1 MADLFPRVWRWYFHS
16 HNKVKTLV
24 ASNAYC
30 DRAVP
35 AVLNAARGAL
45 RSPALRSAA
54 ILAAGGAG
62 FALGNLLL
70 ARVLPEH
77 EYGAVSLLL
86 SLIQVGAAL
95 GSLGLPTL
103 VNRHALDA
111 TGKLFRYG
119 MWLALFA
126 AIVVAAVAL
135 VSYRL
140 PSLIAYALA
149 ATVAAAAL
157 GRIAGAVLQSRQ
169 RFGTS
174 LLLTQIHNW
183 LLLASV
189 PLVLLTEQR
198 SATAVS
204 MFILSCYLV
213 TTCVGWRFAAR
224 ERNSAPGSLSVRMLW
239 SEGLSAAGFGL
250 AFNVFL
256 QLDRLV
262 IGQVLSLQD
271 VAAYSLVAS
280 LAGSPYRM
288 LQVSAGHTLVPRLRA
303 ASSRKTAVG
312 LLRREALLMI
322 GVSALAAPVLF
333 WLTPWIINLVAGS
346 ALDDGYMLTAAVI
359 AVGFVRLWE
368 GLAAA
373 VVNAIGTPRELFILS
388 VLGWAGIVV
397 AVALASFAGDYGLIA
412 VVFGLGVGW
421 CAIALGATVLASRAI
436 FRLQTASN

>member
-1 MADLFPRVWRWYFHS
+1 MRIVI
-16 HNKVKTLV
+16 
-24 ASNAYC
+24 
-30 DRAVP
+30 
-35 AVLNAARGAL
+35 GAL

-70 ARVLPEH
+70 ARILPER

-103 VNRHALDA
+103 VNRHALAA
-111 TGKLFRYG
+111 TGQLFRCG
-119 MWLALFA
+119 MWLALLA
-126 AIVVAAVAL
+126 AL
-135 VSYRL
+135 VVGTVAVVSYQL
-140 PSLIAYALA
+140 PLFIAYVLA

-157 GRIAGAVLQSRQ
+157 GRIAGAVMQSRQ

-189 PLVLLTEQR
+189 PLVLVTDAR

-204 MFILSCYLV
+204 MFILVCYVITSCA
-213 TTCVGWRFAAR
+213 GWRFAVKEHR
-224 ERNSAPGSLSVRMLW
+224 SASGTLSLRMLW

-262 IGQVLSLQD
+262 IGDVLSLQD

-303 ASSRKTAVG
+303 ASNRKMALK
-312 LLRREALLMI
+312 LLRHEALLMI
-322 GVSALAAPVLF
+322 GLSALAAPVLF
-333 WLTPWIINLVAGS
+333 WLTPWIISKVAGPTIVI
-346 ALDDGYMLTAAVI
+346 GYMLTAAVI
-359 AVGFVRLWE
+359 GVGFVRLWE

-373 VVNAIGTPRELFILS
+373 VVNALGSPRELLILS
-388 VLGWAGIVV
+388 VLGWLGIGV
-397 AVALASFAGDYGLIA
+397 AVALASVVSRDGLVA
-412 VVFGLGVGW
+412 VVFALGAGW
-421 CAIALGATVLASRAI
+421 CAIAVGATTLAFKAML
-436 FRLQTASN
+436 RLD

>member
-1 MADLFPRVWRWYFHS
+1 M
-16 HNKVKTLV
+16 
-24 ASNAYC
+24 
-30 DRAVP
+30 P
-35 AVLNAARGAL
+35 AALNAARNAL
-45 RSPALRSAA
+45 HSPALRSAA

-70 ARVLPEH
+70 ARVLPER

-103 VNRHALDA
+103 VNRHALAA
-111 TGKLFRYG
+111 TGRLFRYG
-119 MWLALFA
+119 VWLALFA
-126 AIVVAAVAL
+126 ALVIGAVAF

-140 PSLIAYALA
+140 PSFTAYVLA

-157 GRIAGAVLQSRQ
+157 GRIAGAVMQSRH

-189 PLVLLTEQR
+189 PLVLLTDHR
-198 SATAVS
+198 SAMAVS
-204 MFILSCYLV
+204 VFILLCYLV
-213 TTCVGWRFAAR
+213 TTTIGWQ
-224 ERNSAPGSLSVRMLW
+224 SASKEQSSTPGSLSLRMLW
-239 SEGLSAAGFGL
+239 TEGLSAAGFGL

-312 LLRREALLMI
+312 ILRREALLMV

-333 WLTPWIINLVAGS
+333 WLTPWIIRWVAGS
-346 ALDDGYMLTAAVI
+346 AIDDAYMLTAAVI
-359 AVGFVRLWE
+359 VVGFVRLWE

-373 VVNAIGTPRELFILS
+373 VVNAIGSPRDLFILS
-388 VLGWAGIVV
+388 VLGWVAIGV
-397 AVALASFAGDYGLIA
+397 AVVLSGFASRHGLIA
-412 VVFGLGVGW
+412 VVFGLGAGW
-421 CAIALGATVLASRAI
+421 ATMAIGATVLACKAILTRPVAPTSPGGDRGDPDKSRP
-436 FRLQTASN
+436 RSR

>member
-1 MADLFPRVWRWYFHS
+1 MHIVI
-16 HNKVKTLV
+16 
-24 ASNAYC
+24 
-30 DRAVP
+30 
-35 AVLNAARGAL
+35 GAW

-70 ARVLPEH
+70 ARVLPER

-103 VNRHALDA
+103 VNRHGLAA
-111 TGKLFRYG
+111 TRQLFRYG
-119 MWLALFA
+119 TWLALIA
-126 AIVVAAVAL
+126 ATIIAAVAL

-140 PSLIAYALA
+140 SSLIAYLLA

-157 GRIAGAVLQSRQ
+157 GRIAGAVMQSRQ

-189 PLVLLTEQR
+189 PLVLAMDRR
-198 SATAVS
+198 SATAVLL
-204 MFILSCYLV
+204 FILLCYV
-213 TTCVGWRFAAR
+213 ITTCIGWRFAPKDGS
-224 ERNSAPGSLSVRMLW
+224 SASLSLRLLW
-239 SEGLSAAGFGL
+239 SEGFSAAGFGL
-250 AFNVFL
+250 AFNLFL

-271 VAAYSLVAS
+271 VAAYSLVAA

-303 ASSRKTAVG
+303 AEARKTAVE
-312 LLRREALLMI
+312 LLRHEALMML
-322 GVSALAAPVLF
+322 GVSALAAPVLL
-333 WLTPWIINLVAGS
+333 WLTPWIISLVADSVIGT
-346 ALDDGYMLTAAVI
+346 GYMLTAAVI
-359 AVGFVRLWE
+359 VVGFVRLWQ

-373 VVNAIGTPRELFILS
+373 VVSAIGNPRELFLLS
-388 VLGWAGIVV
+388 VVGWLSIAV
-397 AVALASFAGDYGLIA
+397 AVAIASFASRHGLVA
-412 VVFGLGVGW
+412 VVF
-421 CAIALGATVLASRAI
+421 ALGAGWCVIAVGATMLARKAML
-436 FRLQTASN
+436 RLA

>member
-1 MADLFPRVWRWYFHS
+1 MRIV
-16 HNKVKTLV
+16 T
-24 ASNAYC
+24 
-30 DRAVP
+30 
-35 AVLNAARGAL
+35 GAW

-70 ARVLPEH
+70 ARVLPER

-103 VNRHALDA
+103 VNRHSLAA
-111 TGKLFRYG
+111 TGRLFRYG
-119 MWLALFA
+119 MWLALLA
-126 AIVVAAVAL
+126 ALIIGAVSL

-140 PSLIAYALA
+140 PSLIAYVLA

-157 GRIAGAVLQSRQ
+157 GRIAGAVMQSRH

-189 PLVLLTEQR
+189 PLVLITDQR
-198 SATAVS
+198 SAATVS
-204 MFILSCYLV
+204 VFILLCYLI
-213 TTCVGWRFAAR
+213 TTTVGWRSAAKDGD
-224 ERNSAPGSLSVRMLW
+224 PGSLSLRMLR

-262 IGQVLSLQD
+262 IGDVLSLQD

-288 LQVSAGHTLVPRLRA
+288 LQVSAGHTMVPRLRA
-303 ASSRKTAVG
+303 ASGRTAAVK
-312 LLRREALLMI
+312 LLRHEALLMI
-322 GVSALAAPVLF
+322 GVSVLAAPVLF
-333 WLTPWIINLVAGS
+333 WLTPRIIDWVAGS
-346 ALDDGYMLTAAVI
+346 AIDGGYMLTAVVI

-373 VVNAIGTPRELFILS
+373 IVNAIGTPRELFILS
-388 VLGWAGIVV
+388 VLGWVGIAV
-397 AVALASFAGDYGLIA
+397 AAALASFASHYGLNA
-412 VVFGLGVGW
+412 VVLSLGSGW
-421 CAIALGATVLASRAI
+421 CVIALGATVLSARAI
-436 FRLQTASN
+436 ARLQ

>member
-1 MADLFPRVWRWYFHS
+1 
-16 HNKVKTLV
+16 
-24 ASNAYC
+24 
-30 DRAVP
+30 
-35 AVLNAARGAL
+35 L

-70 ARVLPEH
+70 ARVLAER

-103 VNRHALDA
+103 VNRHALAA
-111 TGKLFRYG
+111 TGRLFRYG
-119 MWLALFA
+119 MWLAVFA
-126 AIVVAAVAL
+126 AIVIGAVAI
-135 VSYRL
+135 VSYQL
-140 PSLIAYALA
+140 PGSITYVLA

-157 GRIAGAVLQSRQ
+157 GRIAGAVMQSRHL
-169 RFGTS
+169 FGTS

-189 PLVLLTEQR
+189 PLVLLTNQR
-198 SATAVS
+198 SAMTVS
-204 MFILSCYLV
+204 VFILLCYLI
-213 TTCVGWRFAAR
+213 TTALGWRFAAKDR
-224 ERNSAPGSLSVRMLW
+224 DPGSLSLRMLW

-262 IGQVLSLQD
+262 IGDVLSLQD

-288 LQVSAGHTLVPRLRA
+288 LQVSAGHTMVPRLRA
-303 ASSRKTAVG
+303 ASNRTTALK
-312 LLRREALLMI
+312 LLRHEGMLMF
-322 GVSALAAPVLF
+322 GVGALAAPVLF
-333 WLTPWIINLVAGS
+333 WLTPWIIHLVAHS
-346 ALDDGYMLTAAVI
+346 AIDGGHMLTAAVVL
-359 AVGFVRLWE
+359 VGFVRLWE

-373 VVNAIGTPRELFILS
+373 VVNAIGTPRELLILTVFS
-388 VLGWAGIVV
+388 WIGIAMAVVLAR
-397 AVALASFAGDYGLIA
+397 LASRYGLNA
-412 VVFGLGVGW
+412 VVFGLGAGW
-421 CAIALGATVLASRAI
+421 AAIAVGATALAFNAI
-436 FRLQTASN
+436 FRLRASAD

>member
-1 MADLFPRVWRWYFHS
+1 
-16 HNKVKTLV
+16 
-24 ASNAYC
+24 
-30 DRAVP
+30 VP
-35 AVLNAARGAL
+35 AALTAARGAL

-70 ARVLPEH
+70 ARVLPER

-103 VNRHALDA
+103 VNRHALAA
-111 TGKLFRYG
+111 TGQLFRYG
-119 MWLALFA
+119 VWLALFA
-126 AIVVAAVAL
+126 ALVISTVSL

-140 PSLIAYALA
+140 PSLVAYVLA

-157 GRIAGAVLQSRQ
+157 GRIAGAVMQSRQ

-189 PLVLLTEQR
+189 PLVLMTNQR
-198 SATAVS
+198 SAAAVLV
-204 MFILSCYLV
+204 FILLCYLV
-213 TTCVGWRFAAR
+213 TTGVGWRFAAK
-224 ERNSAPGSLSVRMLW
+224 EQNPAPGSLSLRMLW

-312 LLRREALLMI
+312 LLRREALLMV
-322 GVSALAAPVLF
+322 GVSVLAAPVLF
-333 WLTPWIINLVAGS
+333 WLTPWIIGWIAGS
-346 ALDDGYMLTAAVI
+346 AIDNGYMLTAAVI
-359 AVGFVRLWE
+359 VVGFVRLWQ

-373 VVNAIGTPRELFILS
+373 VVNAIGTPRELFIMS
-388 VLGWAGIVV
+388 VLGWVAIGI
-397 AVALASFAGDYGLIA
+397 AVALSIFAGRYGLVA

-421 CAIALGATVLASRAI
+421 GVIAVGATTLAFTAIARVPHDDSGR
-436 FRLQTASN
+436 RPR

>member
-1 MADLFPRVWRWYFHS
+1 MRIVI
-16 HNKVKTLV
+16 
-24 ASNAYC
+24 
-30 DRAVP
+30 
-35 AVLNAARGAL
+35 GAL

-70 ARVLPEH
+70 ARVLPER

-103 VNRHALDA
+103 VNRHALAA
-111 TGKLFRYG
+111 TGQLFRYG
-119 MWLALFA
+119 MWLALLA
-126 AIVVAAVAL
+126 ALVVGAVAV
-135 VSYRL
+135 VSYQL
-140 PSLIAYALA
+140 PSFIAYVLA

-157 GRIAGAVLQSRQ
+157 GRIAGAVMQSRQ

-189 PLVLLTEQR
+189 PLVLMADARSAAVVSVFILVCYVITTSAGWRVATQEQR
-198 SATAVS
+198 PAAGT
-204 MFILSCYLV
+204 LSL
-213 TTCVGWRFAAR
+213 
-224 ERNSAPGSLSVRMLW
+224 RMLW

-262 IGQVLSLQD
+262 IGDVLSLQD

-280 LAGSPYRM
+280 VAGSPYRM

-303 ASSRKTAVG
+303 AANRETAMK
-312 LLRREALLMI
+312 LLRHEALLMI
-322 GVSALAAPVLF
+322 GLSVLAAPVLF
-333 WLTPWIINLVAGS
+333 WLTPWIISKVAGP
-346 ALDDGYMLTAAVI
+346 AMGVGHMLTAAVI
-359 AVGFVRLWE
+359 VVGFVRLWE

-373 VVNAIGTPRELFILS
+373 VVNAIGTPRELLILS
-388 VLGWAGIVV
+388 VLGWLGIAV
-397 AVALASFAGDYGLIA
+397 AVALASIVSRDGLVA
-412 VVFGLGVGW
+412 VVLALGAGW
-421 CAIALGATVLASRAI
+421 CAIAVGATTLAFEAI
-436 FRLQTASN
+436 LRLD

>member
-1 MADLFPRVWRWYFHS
+1 MRIVI
-16 HNKVKTLV
+16 
-24 ASNAYC
+24 
-30 DRAVP
+30 
-35 AVLNAARGAL
+35 GAL

-70 ARVLPEH
+70 ARVLPER

-103 VNRHALDA
+103 VNRHALAA
-111 TGKLFRYG
+111 TGQLFRYG
-119 MWLALFA
+119 MWLALLA
-126 AIVVAAVAL
+126 ALVVGAVAV
-135 VSYRL
+135 VSYQL
-140 PSLIAYALA
+140 PSFIAYVLA

-157 GRIAGAVLQSRQ
+157 GRIAGAVMQSRQ

-189 PLVLLTEQR
+189 PLVLMADARSAAVVSVFILVCYVITTSAGWRVATQEQR
-198 SATAVS
+198 PAAGT
-204 MFILSCYLV
+204 LSL
-213 TTCVGWRFAAR
+213 
-224 ERNSAPGSLSVRMLW
+224 RMLW

-262 IGQVLSLQD
+262 IGDVLSLQD

-280 LAGSPYRM
+280 VAGSPYRM

-303 ASSRKTAVG
+303 AANRETAMK
-312 LLRREALLMI
+312 LLRHEALLMI
-322 GVSALAAPVLF
+322 GLSVLAAPVLF
-333 WLTPWIINLVAGS
+333 WLTPWIIGKVAGP
-346 ALDDGYMLTAAVI
+346 AMGVGHMLTAAVI
-359 AVGFVRLWE
+359 VVGFVRLWE

-373 VVNAIGTPRELFILS
+373 VVNAIGTPRELLILS
-388 VLGWAGIVV
+388 VLGWLGIAV
-397 AVALASFAGDYGLIA
+397 AVALASIVSRDGLVA
-412 VVFGLGVGW
+412 VVLALGAGW
-421 CAIALGATVLASRAI
+421 CAIAVGATTLAFEAI
-436 FRLQTASN
+436 LRLD

>member
-1 MADLFPRVWRWYFHS
+1 MGIV
-16 HNKVKTLV
+16 T
-24 ASNAYC
+24 
-30 DRAVP
+30 
-35 AVLNAARGAL
+35 GAW

-70 ARVLPEH
+70 ARVLPER
-77 EYGAVSLLL
+77 EYGTVSLLL

-103 VNRHALDA
+103 VNRHSLAV
-111 TGKLFRYG
+111 TGRLFRYG

-126 AIVVAAVAL
+126 ALIIGTVAL
-135 VSYRL
+135 VSYQL
-140 PSLIAYALA
+140 PSFIACVLA

-157 GRIAGAVLQSRQ
+157 GRIAGAVMQSRQ

-189 PLVLLTEQR
+189 PLVLLTDQR
-198 SATAVS
+198 SAITVS
-204 MFILSCYLV
+204 VFILLCYLI
-213 TTCVGWRFAAR
+213 TTTIGWQSAAR
-224 ERNSAPGSLSVRMLW
+224 DPDPGTLSLRMLW

-250 AFNVFL
+250 AFNIFL

-262 IGQVLSLQD
+262 IGDVLSLQD

-288 LQVSAGHTLVPRLRA
+288 LQVSAGHTLVPRVRA
-303 ASSRKTAVG
+303 ASSRKAAVR
-312 LLRREALLMI
+312 LLRHEALLMI
-322 GVSALAAPVLF
+322 SVGFLGAPLLF
-333 WLTPWIINLVAGS
+333 WLTPWIIDLVAG
-346 ALDDGYMLTAAVI
+346 AAIDGGYMLTAAVI
-359 AVGFVRLWE
+359 AVGFVRLWQ

-388 VLGWAGIVV
+388 VLGWVGIAV
-397 AVALASFAGDYGLIA
+397 AAALASFAARYGLNAVVLSLGAGWCVIA
-412 VVFGLGVGW
+412 V
-421 CAIALGATVLASRAI
+421 GATALAFKAI
-436 FRLQTASN
+436 LRLL

>member
-1 MADLFPRVWRWYFHS
+1 M
-16 HNKVKTLV
+16 
-24 ASNAYC
+24 
-30 DRAVP
+30 P
-35 AVLNAARGAL
+35 AALTAAGDAL

-70 ARVLPEH
+70 ARVLPER

-86 SLIQVGAAL
+86 SMIQVGAAL

-103 VNRHALDA
+103 VNRHALPA
-111 TGKLFRYG
+111 SGQLFRYG

-126 AIVVAAVAL
+126 AIVIAT
-135 VSYRL
+135 VSLISYHL
-140 PSLIAYALA
+140 PSLIAYMLA
-149 ATVAAAAL
+149 ATVALAAL

-189 PLVLLTEQR
+189 PLVLLTNQR
-198 SATAVS
+198 SAAAVLV
-204 MFILSCYLV
+204 FILACYLI
-213 TTCVGWRFAAR
+213 TTSIGWRFAAR
-224 ERNSAPGSLSVRMLW
+224 ERHAAPGSLSLRLLW

-271 VAAYSLVAS
+271 VAAYSLVAA

-303 ASSRKTAVG
+303 AASRKTAVG
-312 LLRREALLMI
+312 LLRREAVLMV

-333 WLTPWIINLVAGS
+333 WLTPRIIEWIAG
-346 ALDDGYMLTAAVI
+346 AAIDDGYMLTAAVI
-359 AVGFVRLWE
+359 VVGLVRLWE

-373 VVNAIGTPRELFILS
+373 VVNAIGTPRQLLIMS
-388 VLGWAGIVV
+388 VLGWVAIAI
-397 AVALASFAGDYGLIA
+397 AVALSSFASHNGLVA
-412 VVFGLGVGW
+412 VVFGLGAGW
-421 CAIALGATVLASRAI
+421 GAIAIGATALAFTAMA
-436 FRLQTASN
+436 RLPHDDSGRRPR

>member
-1 MADLFPRVWRWYFHS
+1 MRIV
-16 HNKVKTLV
+16 T
-24 ASNAYC
+24 
-30 DRAVP
+30 
-35 AVLNAARGAL
+35 GAW

-70 ARVLPEH
+70 ARVLPER

-103 VNRHALDA
+103 VNRHSLAA
-111 TGKLFRYG
+111 TGRLFRYG
-119 MWLALFA
+119 LWLALCA
-126 AIVVAAVAL
+126 ALIIGAVAL
-135 VSYRL
+135 VSYQL
-140 PSLIAYALA
+140 PSFIAYVLA

-157 GRIAGAVLQSRQ
+157 GRIAGAVMQSRH

-189 PLVLLTEQR
+189 PLVLVIDQR
-198 SATAVS
+198 TATTVS
-204 MFILSCYLV
+204 VFILLCYLI
-213 TTCVGWRFAAR
+213 TTTVGWQSAAKDR
-224 ERNSAPGSLSVRMLW
+224 DPGSLSVRMLW

-262 IGQVLSLQD
+262 IGDVLSLQD
-271 VAAYSLVAS
+271 VAAYSLVAA

-303 ASSRKTAVG
+303 ASSRKAAVK
-312 LLRREALLMI
+312 LLRHEALLMV
-322 GVSALAAPVLF
+322 GLSVLAAPVLF
-333 WLTPWIINLVAGS
+333 WLTPWIIDRVAG
-346 ALDDGYMLTAAVI
+346 ATIDDGHLLTAAVI

-373 VVNAIGTPRELFILS
+373 IVNAMGTPRELFILS
-388 VLGWAGIVV
+388 VLGWVGIAV
-397 AVALASFAGDYGLIA
+397 AAALASVASRKGLNA
-412 VVFGLGVGW
+412 VVLSLGAGW
-421 CAIALGATVLASRAI
+421 CVIALGATALAFKAML
-436 FRLQTASN
+436 RLR

>member
-1 MADLFPRVWRWYFHS
+1 M
-16 HNKVKTLV
+16 
-24 ASNAYC
+24 
-30 DRAVP
+30 
-35 AVLNAARGAL
+35 
-45 RSPALRSAA
+45 
-54 ILAAGGAG
+54 AAGGAG

-70 ARVLPEH
+70 ARVLPER

-86 SLIQVGAAL
+86 SMIQVGAAL

-103 VNRHALDA
+103 VNRHALPA
-111 TGKLFRYG
+111 SGQLFRYG
-119 MWLALFA
+119 VWLALFA
-126 AIVVAAVAL
+126 AVAIAAVSL

-140 PSLIAYALA
+140 PSLVAYMLA

-189 PLVLLTEQR
+189 PLVLLTNQR
-198 SATAVS
+198 SAAAVLV
-204 MFILSCYLV
+204 FILLCYLI
-213 TTCVGWRFAAR
+213 TTGAGWRLAAR
-224 ERNSAPGSLSVRMLW
+224 EHNPAPGSLSPRMLW

-271 VAAYSLVAS
+271 VAAYSLVAA

-303 ASSRKTAVG
+303 ASSRNTAVG
-312 LLRREALLMI
+312 LLRREALLMV

-333 WLTPWIINLVAGS
+333 WLTPWIIESIAGS
-346 ALDDGYMLTAAVI
+346 AIDNGYMLTAAVI
-359 AVGFVRLWE
+359 VVGFVRLWE

-373 VVNAIGTPRELFILS
+373 VVNAIGAARELLIMS
-388 VLGWAGIVV
+388 VLGWV
-397 AVALASFAGDYGLIA
+397 AIA
-412 VVFGLGVGW
+412 V
-421 CAIALGATVLASRAI
+421 AIALSGFASHYGLVAVVLGLGAGWGAIAIGATALAFTAI
-436 FRLQTASN
+436 ARLPHDDTGQRPR

>member
-1 MADLFPRVWRWYFHS
+1 MGIV
-16 HNKVKTLV
+16 T
-24 ASNAYC
+24 
-30 DRAVP
+30 
-35 AVLNAARGAL
+35 GAW

-70 ARVLPEH
+70 ARVLPER

-103 VNRHALDA
+103 VNRHSLAA
-111 TGKLFRYG
+111 TGRLFRYG

-126 AIVVAAVAL
+126 ALIIGTVAL
-135 VSYRL
+135 VSYQL
-140 PSLIAYALA
+140 PSFIACVLA

-157 GRIAGAVLQSRQ
+157 GRIAGAVMQSRQ

-189 PLVLLTEQR
+189 PLVLLTDQR
-198 SATAVS
+198 SAITVS
-204 MFILSCYLV
+204 VFILLCYLI
-213 TTCVGWRFAAR
+213 TATIGWQSAAR
-224 ERNSAPGSLSVRMLW
+224 DRDPGTLSLRMLW

-250 AFNVFL
+250 AFNIFL

-262 IGQVLSLQD
+262 IGDVLSLQD

-303 ASSRKTAVG
+303 ASSRKAAVK
-312 LLRREALLMI
+312 LLRHEALLMI
-322 GVSALAAPVLF
+322 GVGVLGAPLLF
-333 WLTPWIINLVAGS
+333 WLTPWIIDLVVGA
-346 ALDDGYMLTAAVI
+346 AIDGGYLLTAAVI
-359 AVGFVRLWE
+359 AVGFVRLWQ

-388 VLGWAGIVV
+388 VLGWIGIAV
-397 AVALASFAGDYGLIA
+397 AAALASFAARYGLNAVVLSLGAGWCVIA
-412 VVFGLGVGW
+412 V
-421 CAIALGATVLASRAI
+421 GATALAFKAI
-436 FRLQTASN
+436 LRLQ

>member
-1 MADLFPRVWRWYFHS
+1 MRIV
-16 HNKVKTLV
+16 T
-24 ASNAYC
+24 
-30 DRAVP
+30 
-35 AVLNAARGAL
+35 GAW

-70 ARVLPEH
+70 ARVLPER

-103 VNRHALDA
+103 VNRHSLAA
-111 TGKLFRYG
+111 TGRLFRYG
-119 MWLALFA
+119 LWLALCA
-126 AIVVAAVAL
+126 ALIVGAVAL
-135 VSYRL
+135 VSYQL
-140 PSLIAYALA
+140 PPFIAYVLA

-157 GRIAGAVLQSRQ
+157 GRIAGAVMQSRH

-189 PLVLLTEQR
+189 PLVFITDR
-198 SATAVS
+198 RTATTVS
-204 MFILSCYLV
+204 VFILVCYLI
-213 TTCVGWRFAAR
+213 TTTAGWQCAAKDR
-224 ERNSAPGSLSVRMLW
+224 DPGSLSLRMLW

-262 IGQVLSLQD
+262 IGDVLSLQD

-303 ASSRKTAVG
+303 APGRKAAVR
-312 LLRREALLMI
+312 LLRHEALLMV
-322 GVSALAAPVLF
+322 GLSVLAAPVLF
-333 WLTPWIINLVAGS
+333 WLTPWIIDRVAG
-346 ALDDGYMLTAAVI
+346 ATIDGGHLLTAAVI

-373 VVNAIGTPRELFILS
+373 IVNAMGTPRELFMLS
-388 VLGWAGIVV
+388 VLGWVGI
-397 AVALASFAGDYGLIA
+397 AAAAALASLASRYGLNA
-412 VVFGLGVGW
+412 VVSSLGAGW
-421 CAIALGATVLASRAI
+421 CVIALGATALAFKAML
-436 FRLQTASN
+436 RLQ

>member
-1 MADLFPRVWRWYFHS
+1 MGIV
-16 HNKVKTLV
+16 T
-24 ASNAYC
+24 
-30 DRAVP
+30 
-35 AVLNAARGAL
+35 GAW

-70 ARVLPEH
+70 ARVLPER

-103 VNRHALDA
+103 VNRHSLAV
-111 TGKLFRYG
+111 TGRLFRYG

-126 AIVVAAVAL
+126 ALIIGTVAL
-135 VSYRL
+135 VSYQL
-140 PSLIAYALA
+140 PSFIACVLA

-157 GRIAGAVLQSRQ
+157 GRIAGAVMQSRQ

-189 PLVLLTEQR
+189 PLVLLTDQR
-198 SATAVS
+198 SAITVS
-204 MFILSCYLV
+204 VFILLCYLI
-213 TTCVGWRFAAR
+213 TTTIGWQSAAR
-224 ERNSAPGSLSVRMLW
+224 DRDPGTLSLRMLW

-250 AFNVFL
+250 AFNIFL

-262 IGQVLSLQD
+262 IGDVLSLQD

-303 ASSRKTAVG
+303 ASSRKAAVK
-312 LLRREALLMI
+312 LLRHEALLMI
-322 GVSALAAPVLF
+322 GVGVLGAPVLF
-333 WLTPWIINLVAGS
+333 WLTPWIIDLVAG
-346 ALDDGYMLTAAVI
+346 AAIDGGYMLTAAVI
-359 AVGFVRLWE
+359 AVGFVRLWQ

-373 VVNAIGTPRELFILS
+373 VVNAIGTPRELFVLS
-388 VLGWAGIVV
+388 VLGWVGIAV
-397 AVALASFAGDYGLIA
+397 AAALASFAARYGLNA
-412 VVFGLGVGW
+412 VVLSLGAGW
-421 CAIALGATVLASRAI
+421 CVIALGATALAFKPI
-436 FRLQTASN
+436 LRLQ